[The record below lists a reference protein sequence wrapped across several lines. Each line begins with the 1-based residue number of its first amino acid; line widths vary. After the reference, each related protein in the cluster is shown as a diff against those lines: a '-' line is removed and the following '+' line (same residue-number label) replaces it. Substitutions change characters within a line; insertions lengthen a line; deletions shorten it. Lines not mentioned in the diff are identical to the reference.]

1 MPAVSSSAS
10 SLAAWFCPICRGVRS
25 PQPGSCPRCGVALEP
40 NWLALAASQPAINS
54 RGIVWR
60 LLVAL
65 VFGLPLIT
73 MVVIENGWG
82 EHVVSD
88 RMGEK
93 EYLLVQML
101 VCVPIVVYA
110 ATPFYARMWH
120 SLRTRRPTIDTL
132 IGLGILAAF
141 LYSFAAVVYVWWE
154 VEPLAQDVRPDR
166 FDSKLRGGVQQIAP
180 YQEGYLDPFFAS
192 AALITLLALFG
203 KWLEL
208 RARERSWAVLQKL
221 MPLAPKTARVVL
233 PDGRQEERDIARVQ
247 PGDRVRVH
255 PGERIPV
262 DGIIRDGI
270 STIDE
275 AMLTG
280 EATRAER
287 GPGGRV
293 LAGSENGL
301 RPITVEVIHAG
312 AETLLDQVIGLI
324 NQAQA
329 RRAAFERTT
338 DRLVAWYIP
347 AILTIASITALVW
360 SLAGPSDA
368 KFTYAAVSAVA
379 VLVVACPCAAGL
391 ATSAAVW
398 VGMRRAAQA
407 GLLFRDPVALESLAA
422 VDTILFDKTGTLTEG
437 KLKLIAVVPNTGV
450 SEDEVLVAAA
460 AIERGS
466 EHPVGLAIVW
476 EAFRRQVDIPIASD
490 VERVI
495 GQGIRGIVRG
505 QPVSVGRLGFVQES
519 GVHSDLMLGEAL
531 TFRHR
536 GNSVV
541 FVGEGTRCLGLIVMN
556 DPLRPGTAEAI
567 GRLRNEG
574 LRIVLVTGD
583 HAETAQGV
591 AATVGI
597 DDVVAE
603 ASPIQKVALVQKHK
617 GDGHIVAMCGD
628 GVNDAPALVAADI
641 GIALGSGTGVAIGTA
656 GLTLLRSDLSAI
668 LAARRLSQATVTT
681 IRWNLIFAFA
691 FNVLAIPIAAGLLV
705 PLGGGL
711 INSTW
716 ALAANGIGSLAVL
729 LNSLWLNF
737 RRLEIC
743 RPAGPS

>member
-1 MPAVSSSAS
+1 MPAS
-10 SLAAWFCPICRGVRS
+10 SLSVASRAAWFCPVCRGVRS
-25 PQPGSCPRCGVALEP
+25 LQPGSCPRCGVALEP
-40 NWLALAASQPAINS
+40 SWLPADPQRPAVNR
-54 RGIVWR
+54 RGIVARWV
-60 LLVAL
+60 VAL
-65 VFGLPLIT
+65 LFGLPL
-73 MVVIENGWG
+73 MALVVVENGLG
-82 EHVVSD
+82 EQVISH
-88 RMGEK
+88 RIGEK
-93 EYLLVQML
+93 EYLLLQTGL
-101 VCVPIVVYA
+101 CVPIVVYA
-110 ATPFYARMWH
+110 ATPFFTSMWRA
-120 SLRTRRPTIDTL
+120 LRTRRPTIDTL

-141 LYSFAAVVYVWWE
+141 IYSLAAVVYIWWE
-154 VEPLAQDVRPDR
+154 VEPLAQDTRPDR
-166 FDSKLRGGVQQIAP
+166 FDTKLRGGVQQIAP

-203 KWLEL
+203 KLLEIA
-208 RARERSWAVLQKL
+208 ARERSQAALQKL
-221 MPLAPKTARVVL
+221 TPLAAKTARVVL
-233 PDGRQEERDIARVQ
+233 PNGNEEERDITQIQ
-247 PGDRVRVH
+247 PGDRVRVQ

-262 DGIIRDGI
+262 DGIIREGT

-280 EATRAER
+280 EVTRAER

-312 AETLLDQVIGLI
+312 AETLLDQVIGLV

-347 AILTIASITALVW
+347 TILTIAAITAIVW
-360 SLAGPSDA
+360 SIVGPPEA
-368 KFTYAAVSAVA
+368 KFTYAAICAVA

-398 VGMRRAAQA
+398 VGMRRAARA
-407 GLLFRDPVALESLAA
+407 GLLFRDPVSLESLAA
-422 VDTILFDKTGTLTEG
+422 IDTMLFDKTGTLTEG
-437 KLKLIAVVPNTGV
+437 KLHLLAVVPNTGV
-450 SEDEVLVAAA
+450 SENEVLVAAA
-460 AIERGS
+460 AVERGS

-476 EAFRRQVDIPIASD
+476 EAYRRKVDIPIATD
-490 VERVI
+490 VEAVI
-495 GQGIRGIVRG
+495 GQGIRGTVRG
-505 QPVSVGRLGFVQES
+505 QRVAVGRLGFIQES

-536 GNSVV
+536 GQSVV

-556 DPLRPGTAEAI
+556 DPLRPGASEAI
-567 GRLRNEG
+567 EQLRREG
-574 LRIVLVTGD
+574 LRVVLVTGD

-597 DDVVAE
+597 DEVVAD
-603 ASPIQKVALVQKHK
+603 ASPVHKVALVQQHK
-617 GDGHIVAMCGD
+617 GQGRLVAMCGD

-641 GIALGSGTGVAIGTA
+641 GIALGSGTGAAIGTA
-656 GLTLLRSDLSAI
+656 GLTLLQSDLQAI

-681 IRWNLIFAFA
+681 IRWNLGFAFA

-729 LNSLWLNF
+729 LNSLRLNF
-737 RRLEIC
+737 RRLEI
-743 RPAGPS
+743 RTPAPAS